1 MDMLRYV
8 QRSLARCDFPR
19 PEGMSPVL
27 HRLLMQ
33 RGVASVEEAQA
44 FLHPG
49 ADQLHDPMLLS
60 DMPEA
65 AERIRAAIDGEQRIC
80 VYGDYDVDG
89 VCASAILSGYLRE
102 VGAEV
107 EVYLPSRHSE
117 GYGLNEGAIREI
129 ATRAELLVTVDC
141 GVASSE
147 LIALAKSLGLTCI
160 VTDHH
165 RPGEVLPDCPVV
177 NPLRNDYPFP
187 WLCGAGVA
195 FKLVHALGG
204 EEAAMAR
211 IDLAAIATVA
221 DVVSLTGENRAIVHL
236 GLKRINSGRVRPG
249 LAALMESAR
258 IEPGTLT
265 SEGIAF
271 RIAPRL
277 NAGGR
282 LGSARRSFE
291 LLTQEDP
298 FLAVAQADELEQEN
312 ARRQS
317 VEREIR
323 TAAEEQLRDFDF
335 SAHRILMVRGAGW
348 NPGVIGL
355 TASRL
360 REEYNFPTIVF
371 AENDGVLTGSCRSI
385 EGVDIYE
392 TLSSAANLLE
402 RYGGHRQ
409 AAGLTL
415 RSENFDAL
423 QAALD
428 EYLFRNAPAEAYLPM
443 AEYDIDVS
451 LNECSEAFVREMQ
464 ALEPTGCG
472 NPEPVFRTAVQLI
485 EARAIGAQ
493 GAHLRLVASEHGV
506 RRTGVFFGAGNRA
519 NRLGDAAEI
528 LFTPQLNVWN
538 GRTDVQL
545 RLSALRESDVNAQIA
560 ANRESEGEKQRRFLT
575 ELLYNR
581 GYHRMDCPQ
590 YTDVNALRALLHRGV
605 QGTWILCA
613 SLDAAQQLRA
623 ALADCPLDLSI
634 GALPEDARAFNAIAV
649 CPERLDGFPRALR
662 HLVLAGLPAPEA
674 EIPGVEVCSLDW
686 EEGLWRELPD
696 VDQMR
701 EVYRAALHLSR
712 RPLHFSSWEAL
723 DHHLSEEAQL
733 PLTAC
738 HVSLLALLDMQLIE
752 LREKP
757 FAMQVPPVRKTDP
770 QSSAL
775 WRAIEALK
783 KTTKGGCAHDR

>member
-8 QRSLARCDFPR
+8 QRSGLQGGFPR
-19 PEGMSPVL
+19 PEGMSEVL
-27 HRLLMQ
+27 HRLLVQ
-33 RGVASVEEAQA
+33 RGIASVEDAQA

-49 ADQLHDPMLLS
+49 EDQLHDPMLLS

-65 AERIRAAIDGEQRIC
+65 VSIIRAAIDGEKRIC

-102 VGAEV
+102 IGADV

-129 ATRAELLVTVDC
+129 ATRAEMLVTVDC
-141 GVASSE
+141 GVASHE
-147 LIALAKSLGLTCI
+147 LIELAKSLGLNCI

-165 RPGEVLPDCPVV
+165 RPGEILPACPVV
-177 NPLRNDYPFP
+177 TPLRNDYPFP

-204 EEAAMAR
+204 AEAAMAR

-236 GLKRINSGRVRPG
+236 GLKRINSGKVRPG

-258 IEPGTLT
+258 IEPGKLT

-291 LLTQEDP
+291 LLVQEDP
-298 FLAVAQADELEQEN
+298 FLAVAQADELENEN
-312 ARRQS
+312 KRRQS
-317 VEREIR
+317 VEMEIR
-323 TAAEEQLRDFDF
+323 AAAEEQLRDFDF
-335 SAHRILMVRGAGW
+335 SAHRILMVRGEGW

-415 RSENFDAL
+415 RAENFDAL

-428 EYLFRNAPAEAYLPM
+428 QYLFQKIPAEAYLPM
-443 AEYDIDVS
+443 AEYDVDVS
-451 LNECSEAFVREMQ
+451 LSECSEAFVREMQ

-472 NPEPVFRTAVQLI
+472 NPEPVFRTGVQLI

-493 GAHLRLVASEHGV
+493 GAHLRLVASENGV
-506 RRTGVFFGAGNRA
+506 RRTGVFFGAGSRA
-519 NRLGDAAEI
+519 SRLGDAVEI

-545 RLSALRESDVNAQIA
+545 HLCALRESDVSAQIA
-560 ANRESEGEKQRRFLT
+560 ANRETEAEKQRRFLT
-575 ELLYNR
+575 ELFYNR
-581 GYHRMDCPQ
+581 GYHRTDCPQ
-590 YTDVNALRALLHRGV
+590 RTDVNSLRKLLHRSV
-605 QGTWILCA
+605 QGAWILCA
-613 SLDAAQQLRA
+613 GLDSARRLHE

-634 GALPEDARAFNAIAV
+634 GALPEDARAFNAIVA
-649 CPERLDGFPRALR
+649 CPDRLDGFPRALR
-662 HLVLAGLPAPEA
+662 RLVLAGLPAPEA
-674 EIPGVEVCSLDW
+674 EIPGVEVYSLDW
-686 EEGLWRELPD
+686 EEMLWRELPD

-712 RPLHFSSWEAL
+712 RPLHLSNWEAL
-723 DHHLSEEAQL
+723 DCQLSEEAQL
-733 PLTAC
+733 PITAC
-738 HVSLLALLDMQLIE
+738 HVSLLALMDMQLIE
-752 LREKP
+752 VRERP
-757 FAMQVPPVRKTDP
+757 FGMLVPPVKKTDP

-775 WRAIEALK
+775 WRAVEALK